1 MAELRLGIDIGGTGI
16 KGAVVD
22 VEAGALASKR
32 KKIDTPRP
40 ATPDSVLDVV
50 ATLVE
55 QLAPGDSPVGVTVPA
70 VVRHGVVRTA
80 ANIDHAWIGVDA
92 DALME
97 ERLGRPVHVLNDAD
111 AAGYAE
117 VAFGAARGRRGVVMV
132 TTLGTGIGT
141 ALVHD
146 GALVPNNELGHIEI
160 DGRVAETFASNAA
173 REREELAYPEWAE
186 RLTTYYR
193 ALERLIS
200 PDLFVVGGGVSKSA
214 DQFLH
219 LIDIETEIVPAALG
233 NDAGIIGAA
242 LLVERPQL
250 SGG

>member
-1 MAELRLGIDIGGTGI
+1 MADARVGIDIGGTGI
-16 KGAVVD
+16 KGALVD
-22 VEAGALASKR
+22 VTTGELLSKR
-32 KKIDTPRP
+32 TKIDTPQP
-40 ATPDSVLDVV
+40 ATPDAVLDVV
-50 ATLVE
+50 ATLLDE
-55 QLAPGDSPVGVTVPA
+55 IAPDGSPVGVTVPA

-80 ANIDHAWIGVDA
+80 ANIDSAWIGVDA

-97 ERLGRPVHVLNDAD
+97 KRLGRPVHVLNDAD

-117 VAFGAARGRRGVVMV
+117 VVFGAARGRQGVVMV

-146 GALVPNNELGHIEI
+146 GVLVPNNELGHIEI
-160 DGRVAETFASNAA
+160 GGRVAETFASNAA
-173 REREELAYPEWAE
+173 REREELSYPEWAE

-200 PDLFVVGGGVSKSA
+200 PDLFVVGGGVSKSS

-219 LIDIETEIVPAALG
+219 LIDIETEIVPAAMG
-233 NDAGIIGAA
+233 NNAGIIGAA
-242 LLVERPQL
+242 MLVGTGIE
-250 SGG
+250 

>member
-1 MAELRLGIDIGGTGI
+1 MADARVGIDIGGTGI
-16 KGAVVD
+16 KGALVD
-22 VEAGALASKR
+22 VSTGELVSKR
-32 KKIDTPRP
+32 TKIDTPRP
-40 ATPDSVLDVV
+40 ATPEAVLDVV
-50 ATLVE
+50 AALVDE
-55 QLAPGDSPVGVTVPA
+55 IAPGHSPVGVTVPA

-80 ANIDHAWIGVDA
+80 ANIDPSWIGVDA

-117 VAFGAARGRRGVVMV
+117 VMFGAARGRRGVVMV

-146 GALVPNNELGHIEI
+146 GVLVPNNELGHIEI
-160 DGRVAETFASNAA
+160 GGRVAETFASNSA
-173 REREELAYPEWAE
+173 REREELSYPDWAE

-193 ALERLIS
+193 VLERLIS
-200 PDLFVVGGGVSKSA
+200 PDLFVVGGGVSKSS

-233 NDAGIIGAA
+233 NNAGIIGAA
-242 LLVERPQL
+242 LLVGTGVE
-250 SGG
+250 